1 MGTLLALG
9 MVGAPPSRPRRE
21 SGEKLAGK
29 VLGYGVMALP
39 VAPFGKEPGTQ
50 RRQGASWSPSDVPT
64 PLPCVVLMGSRLPIN
79 PGSRDLNSLW
89 PSPVTGSK
97 TNSSSCKLS
106 ITGKVGGWWWWW
118 WPPASEEGGRARSF
132 YPPRGRRGRR
142 PPDCGATGPPPF
154 VSPLG
159 ARHLNPLLS
168 TVAQLLKARPGW
180 GGEGGWG
187 LDPA

>member
-29 VLGYGVMALP
+29 VLGYGVVALP
-39 VAPFGKEPGTQ
+39 AAPCGKEPGTQ
-50 RRQGASWSPSDVPT
+50 RRQGVSWSPSDVPT

-97 TNSSSCKLS
+97 TNSSSSKLS
-106 ITGKVGGWWWWW
+106 ITGKVGG
-118 WPPASEEGGRARSF
+118 GGGGPRLAWRAAARA
-132 YPPRGRRGRR
+132 PVTPRGDGGVAGPRTVGRRGLRLLF
-142 PPDCGATGPPPF
+142 PLSVCPALTLC
-154 VSPLG
+154 SP
-159 ARHLNPLLS
+159 RSPS
-168 TVAQLLKARPGW
+168 S
-180 GGEGGWG
+180 
-187 LDPA
+187 